1 LVIVGEHMR
10 FVGTIEGDED
20 LVVRGRVE
28 GTVRI
33 SGTLTVEPGGL
44 VSGAVTARA
53 VAVVPGAVFRG
64 QIEIA
69 EPAGI
74 PAAPPAPVP
83 VAPPIERRALPR
95 DGSAPTERARRTVP
109 RLAAPARGPLRRR
122 PGP

>member
-64 QIEIA
+64 QIDIA

-74 PAAPPAPVP
+74 PAAAPAPVQ
-83 VAPPIERRALPR
+83 VAPPVERRALPR
-95 DGSAPTERARRTVP
+95 DGSPPTERARRAVP